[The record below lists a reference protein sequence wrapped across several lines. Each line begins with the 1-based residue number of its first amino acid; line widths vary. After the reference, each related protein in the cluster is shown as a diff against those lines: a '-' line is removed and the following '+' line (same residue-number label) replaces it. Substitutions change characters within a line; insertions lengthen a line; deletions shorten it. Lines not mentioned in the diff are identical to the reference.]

1 MVTAA
6 SGTEHGGR
14 DKRARP
20 PREIG
25 SLPSELNPG
34 IGKEQTMNSPP
45 DAEVIGRSLD
55 EPEAFGLIYDR
66 HAATM
71 LRFLGRRVGAGAAEG
86 LVGEL
91 FRIAFERRK
100 TFDGSRTSALPW
112 LYGIGS
118 NLLLKHR
125 RGEARRLR
133 ASARMAAAGEASDKC
148 ASAKALDA
156 RLLFSRV
163 ASAIEA
169 LPDGEREALLL
180 FAWEDLSY
188 QSMAEALELPIGTV
202 RSRLNRARAHLR
214 ELLEPKGERRVKP
227 R

>member
-1 MVTAA
+1 M
-6 SGTEHGGR
+6 
-14 DKRARP
+14 
-20 PREIG
+20 
-25 SLPSELNPG
+25 SLPS
-34 IGKEQTMNSPP
+34 

-55 EPEAFGLIYDR
+55 QPEAFGLIYDR
-66 HAATM
+66 HAPTV
-71 LRFLGRRVGAGAAEG
+71 LRFLGRRVGAEVGEG

-100 TFDGSRTSALPW
+100 TFDTSRETALPW

-133 ASARMAAAGEASDKC
+133 ASARMAAADEAADRG
-148 ASAKALDA
+148 ASAAALDA
-156 RLLFSRV
+156 RLLFPR
-163 ASAIEA
+163 AADAIEA

-214 ELLEPKGERRVKP
+214 ELLESKGERRVKP

>member
-1 MVTAA
+1 MVST
-6 SGTEHGGR
+6 
-14 DKRARP
+14 
-20 PREIG
+20 
-25 SLPSELNPG
+25 PS
-34 IGKEQTMNSPP
+34 

-55 EPEAFGLIYDR
+55 QPEAFGLIYDR
-66 HAATM
+66 HAATV
-71 LRFLGRRVGAGAAEG
+71 LRFLGRRVGAEVAEG

-100 TFDGSRTSALPW
+100 TFDASRASALPW

-133 ASARMAAAGEASDKC
+133 ASARMVAGREAVTAR
-148 ASAKALDA
+148 ASAAALDA
-156 RLLFSRV
+156 HVLFPRV
-163 ASAIEA
+163 ADAIEA

-188 QSMAEALELPIGTV
+188 QSVAEALELPIGTV

-214 ELLEPKGERRVKP
+214 ELLKPGGKNRERSR
-227 R
+227 

>member
-1 MVTAA
+1 MPHAPATILT
-6 SGTEHGGR
+6 GEDNR
-14 DKRARP
+14 LAREP
-20 PREIG
+20 HPA
-25 SLPSELNPG
+25 
-34 IGKEQTMNSPP
+34 IGKRKTVNPSS

-66 HAATM
+66 HAATV
-71 LRFLGRRVGAGAAEG
+71 LRFLGRRTGAEVAEG
-86 LVGEL
+86 LLGEL

-100 TFDGSRTSALPW
+100 TFDAARASALPW

-133 ASARMAAAGEASDKC
+133 ASARMAAGLDAADRR
-148 ASAKALDA
+148 ANARALDA
-156 RLLFSRV
+156 RLLFPRV
-163 ASAIEA
+163 AAAIEA
-169 LPDGEREALLL
+169 LPAGEREALLL

-188 QSMAEALELPIGTV
+188 QSVAEALELPIGTV
-202 RSRLNRARAHLR
+202 RSRLNRARAQLR
-214 ELLEPKGERRVKP
+214 ELLEPGGKKRMKP

>member
-1 MVTAA
+1 M
-6 SGTEHGGR
+6 
-14 DKRARP
+14 
-20 PREIG
+20 G
-25 SLPSELNPG
+25 SPS
-34 IGKEQTMNSPP
+34 
-45 DAEVIGRSLD
+45 DAEVIGRSLG

-66 HAATM
+66 HAAAL
-71 LRFLGRRVGAGAAEG
+71 LRFLGRRVGAKVAEG

-100 TFDGSRTSALPW
+100 AFDTSRDSALPW

-133 ASARMAAAGEASDKC
+133 ANARMAADEAADRRPSV
-148 ASAKALDA
+148 AALDA
-156 RLLFSRV
+156 RLLFPRV
-163 ASAIEA
+163 ADAIEA

-188 QSMAEALELPIGTV
+188 QSVAAALELPIGTV
-202 RSRLNRARAHLR
+202 RSRLNRARARLR
-214 ELLEPKGERRVKP
+214 ELLEPKGKRRERSQ
-227 R
+227 